1 MGIKPDILVCRAGR
15 EIPKDER
22 RKIALFCNVREEAVI
37 PALDVRSIYAVP
49 CAYHE
54 EGLDDEV
61 CRHFQLDV
69 PPPGVASWDAVTQPI
84 PHPDGAVTI
93 GGNGMHVSLLD
104 ASNSLAESLAHRR
117 IATSVT
123 AHVSS
128 LHSYIFEIT

>member
-49 CAYHE
+49 RAYHE

-61 CRHFQLDV
+61 CRHFQLDA
-69 PPPGVASWDAVTQPI
+69 PPPGLARSEEHTSELQSLMRISYAVFC
-84 PHPDGAVTI
+84 
-93 GGNGMHVSLLD
+93 LKKKKK
-104 ASNSLAESLAHRR
+104 
-117 IATSVT
+117 
-123 AHVSS
+123 
-128 LHSYIFEIT
+128 